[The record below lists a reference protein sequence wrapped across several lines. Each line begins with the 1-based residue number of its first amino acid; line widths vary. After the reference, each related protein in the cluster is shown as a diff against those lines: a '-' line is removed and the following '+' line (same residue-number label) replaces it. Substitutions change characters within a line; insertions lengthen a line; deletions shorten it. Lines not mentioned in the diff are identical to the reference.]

1 MENLRLLAV
10 QDDKGVK
17 SVSLPDGLGLL
28 PENLRYIL
36 WDGYPLKTLP
46 PSFCLEMLV
55 ELWLKGSHVKKLWNG
70 VLVSMIHVFFLF
82 FLFFYIKV
90 KFFIV
95 ENEDGV
101 YYSSMVVIPLCPSEE
116 QP

>member
-10 QDDKGVK
+10 QDHKGVK

-55 ELWLKGSHVKKLWNG
+55 ELSLKGSHVEKLWNG
-70 VLVSMIHVFFLF
+70 VLVSMIHVFIIYLF
-82 FLFFYIKV
+82 I
-90 KFFIV
+90 FI
-95 ENEDGV
+95 
-101 YYSSMVVIPLCPSEE
+101 
-116 QP
+116 